1 MNVISPVLP
10 PVGAA
15 VHVQVPV
22 PIKAVLPP
30 NPALVLPWQ
39 VLRLPPLV
47 EVVGGALTTI
57 LASAVE
63 EVQGKLLIV
72 HLTT

>member
-10 PVGAA
+10 PEGAA
-15 VHVQVPV
+15 VQVHVPV
-22 PIKAVLPP
+22 PTLGVLPL
-30 NPALVLPWQ
+30 NAALVLPWQ
-39 VLRLPPLV
+39 VVKVPPLV

-57 LASAVE
+57 DASTIEAVH
-63 EVQGKLLIV
+63 GALLIV